1 MPNIPTSC
9 YYAFVYIVPSKMNW
23 LDLCKSVFYN
33 GNVLWLVMKDIFV
46 TSTLFSL
53 KSHIL
58 GEAKCHIMRTLMQPW
73 KVVHLARNSGLLSRA
88 SKDLSPP
95 VNNYMSELF
104 CKQTLQPWASLQTT
118 AVLAN
123 TLMVTDWNSCAIT
136 SQLSHCWILDPKKLS
151 KMINNC
157 CFNLLHLGIICY
169 TLIDN

>member
-1 MPNIPTSC
+1 MPNTPTSC
-9 YYAFVYIVPSKMNW
+9 YYAFIYIVPSKMNR

-46 TSTLFSL
+46 APTLFSL

-58 GEAKCHIMRTLMQPW
+58 GEARCHIMRTLMQPW
-73 KVVHLARNSGLLSRA
+73 KVVHVARNSGLLSRA

-95 VNNYMSELF
+95 VNNYMSELSF
-104 CKQTLQPWASLQTT
+104 KQTLQPWASLQMT
-118 AVLAN
+118 AVLAS
-123 TLMVTDWNSCAIT
+123 TLMATHWNFCART
-136 SQLSHCWILDPKKLS
+136 NQLSHCWILDPQKPI

-169 TLIDN
+169 TSIDN